1 MKKRVLLGGVLA
13 ALTIAG
19 CSGTDTTEA
28 EAENKGYAGVYE
40 GVSWR
45 GEASG
50 ITLEEATQKLK
61 TTLTLSEEGIIEDID
76 MNFLVLKNG
85 EWQARNNSESSVTID
100 YSVDPTAAVL
110 GEDYSAGQSMFDVKT
125 NDMMSFYALGVDTDG
140 TVAFGIVDAV
150 IRYKLEMKLDAD
162 FDYNSTLETVTI
174 GNGLV
179 PTVRTSTS
187 GLIKPSDWSELEGAD
202 LFAIHPWNHVI
213 SDYGVLEGIDEM
225 STVREMLETLGVEF
239 EDGKPKAMEATYGF
253 HSNGGWKGN
262 YDSIADYL
270 RGKDVNEIT
279 TFVDWSNPKYAQNIT
294 EENFFGVDRIAGA
307 TRTAQNSL
315 EGMAGATVRIS
326 RENTSYQ
333 RALVEAGVISEGDV
347 IKGRF

>member
-1 MKKRVLLGGVLA
+1 MKKRLLFGGVLA
-13 ALTIAG
+13 ALTVAG
-19 CSGTDTTEA
+19 CSGTNTA
-28 EAENKGYAGVYE
+28 ETVAENKGYAGVYQ

-50 ITLEEATQKLK
+50 VTLEEATQKIE
-61 TTLTLSEEGIIEDID
+61 TTLTLNEDGIIEDVD
-76 MNFLVLKNG
+76 MNFFALKNG
-85 EWQARNNSESSVTID
+85 EWKARNNPKSTVTID
-100 YSVDPTAAVL
+100 YSVDPKAAVP
-110 GEDYSAGQSMFDVKT
+110 GSDYSPGQSMFDVKT

-150 IRYKLEMKLDAD
+150 IRYQLEVKMDSD
-162 FDYNSTLETVTI
+162 FDFDSTLETVTI
-174 GNGLV
+174 GDGLV
-179 PTVRTSTS
+179 PTVRTSGS
-187 GLIKPSDWSELEGAD
+187 GLIKPSDWSELEGED
-202 LFAIHPWNHVI
+202 LFGIHPWNHVI
-213 SDYGVLEGIDEM
+213 SDYGVLEGIDET

-262 YDSIADYL
+262 YDSMANYL
-270 RGKDVNEIT
+270 RGKDANEVT
-279 TFVDWSNPKYAQNIT
+279 SFVDWSNPKYAQNIT

-307 TRTAQNSL
+307 TRTAQNSV

-333 RALVEAGVISEGDV
+333 RALVDAGIISEDDV